1 MDVEVGG
8 VQLSIGWL
16 IILAIVVLLVLLLVL
31 TYNRLV
37 TLRQRVKEAFSDI
50 DVQLKRRHDLIPNL
64 VETVKGYAAHERGV
78 FDEVTQARAGAIAAG
93 AQGPQQRAAA
103 EDMLTGALR
112 SLFAVAEAYP
122 QLQAVQEFKD
132 LSENLRDT
140 EDKIQFA
147 RRFYNSQVRDYNTA
161 LQTFPTVALAG
172 PLGFTASEYFEVE
185 APSDREVPKV
195 SFTPSA

>member
-1 MDVEVGG
+1 MS
-8 VQLSIGWL
+8 LGWL
-16 IILAIVVLLVLLLVL
+16 IVLAIIVIVVVFLAL

-50 DVQLKRRHDLIPNL
+50 DVQLNRRHDLIPNL

-161 LQTFPTVALAG
+161 LQTFPTVVLAG
-172 PLGFTASEYFEVE
+172 AMGFTSSEYFEVE

>member
-1 MDVEVGG
+1 LSVG
-8 VQLSIGWL
+8 W
-16 IILAIVVLLVLLLVL
+16 IIVLAIVVIVVLFLVV

-50 DVQLKRRHDLIPNL
+50 EVQLKRRHDLIPNL

-93 AQGPQQRAAA
+93 ARGPQQQAAA

-161 LQTFPTVALAG
+161 LQTFPTVLLART
-172 PLGFTASEYFEVE
+172 LGFTPSEYFEVD

-195 SFTPSA
+195 SFTPSS

>member
-1 MDVEVGG
+1 MS
-8 VQLSIGWL
+8 LGWL
-16 IILAIVVLLVLLLVL
+16 IVLAIIVIVVVFLAL

-50 DVQLKRRHDLIPNL
+50 DVQLNRRHDLIPNL

-132 LSENLRDT
+132 LSEKLRDT

-161 LQTFPTVALAG
+161 LQTFPTVVLAG
-172 PLGFTASEYFEVE
+172 AMGFTSSEYFEVE

>member
-1 MDVEVGG
+1 MS
-8 VQLSIGWL
+8 LGWL
-16 IILAIVVLLVLLLVL
+16 IVLAIVVIVVVFLAL

-122 QLQAVQEFKD
+122 QLQAVQEYKD

-147 RRFYNSQVRDYNTA
+147 RRFYNGQVRDYNTA
-161 LQTFPTVALAG
+161 LQTFPTVVLAG
-172 PLGFTASEYFEVE
+172 AMGFTSSEYFEVE

>member
-1 MDVEVGG
+1 
-8 VQLSIGWL
+8 LSLGWL
-16 IILAIVVLLVLLLVL
+16 IVLAIVVILVAFLVL

-37 TLRQRVKEAFSDI
+37 QLRQRVKEAFSDI

-93 AQGPQQRAAA
+93 AQGPQQRAQA

-122 QLQAVQEFKD
+122 QLQDVQEFKD

-140 EDKIQFA
+140 EDKIQFS
-147 RRFYNSQVRDYNTA
+147 RRFYNGQVRDYNTA
-161 LQTFPTVALAG
+161 LQTFPTVLLAG
-172 PLGFTASEYFEVE
+172 AMGFTPSEYFEVE

-195 SFTPSA
+195 SFTPTT

>member
-1 MDVEVGG
+1 MS
-8 VQLSIGWL
+8 LGWL
-16 IILAIVVLLVLLLVL
+16 IVLAIIVIVVVFLAL

-122 QLQAVQEFKD
+122 QLQAVQEYKD

-161 LQTFPTVALAG
+161 LQTFPTVVLAG
-172 PLGFTASEYFEVE
+172 AMGFTSSEYFEVE

>member
-1 MDVEVGG
+1 MS
-8 VQLSIGWL
+8 LGWL
-16 IILAIVVLLVLLLVL
+16 IVLAIIVIVVVFLVL

-93 AQGPQQRAAA
+93 ARGPQQRAAA

-122 QLQAVQEFKD
+122 QLQAVQEYKD

-161 LQTFPTVALAG
+161 LQTFPTVVLAG
-172 PLGFTASEYFEVE
+172 AMGFTASEYFEVE
-185 APSDREVPKV
+185 TPSDREVPKV
-195 SFTPSA
+195 SFTPTA

>member
-1 MDVEVGG
+1 MS
-8 VQLSIGWL
+8 LGWVVV
-16 IILAIVVLLVLLLVL
+16 LAIVVILVLFLVL
-31 TYNRLV
+31 TYNRLI

-161 LQTFPTVALAG
+161 LQTFPTVLLAG
-172 PLGFTASEYFEVE
+172 AMGFTASEYFEVE
-185 APSDREVPKV
+185 SPSDREVPKV

>member
-1 MDVEVGG
+1 
-8 VQLSIGWL
+8 LSIGWL
-16 IILAIVVLLVLLLVL
+16 IVLAIAVIVVLFLVL

-64 VETVKGYAAHERGV
+64 IETVKGYAAHERGV
-78 FDEVTQARAGAIAAG
+78 FDEVTRARAGAIAAG

-140 EDKIQFA
+140 EDKIQFS
-147 RRFYNSQVRDYNTA
+147 RRFYNAQVRDYNTA
-161 LQTFPTVALAG
+161 LQTFPTVLLAG
-172 PLGFTASEYFEVE
+172 TMGFTPFEYFEVE
-185 APSDREVPKV
+185 SPTDREVPKV
-195 SFTPSA
+195 SFTPSS

>member
-1 MDVEVGG
+1 VS
-8 VQLSIGWL
+8 LGWL
-16 IILAIVVLLVLLLVL
+16 IVLAIIVIVVVFLAL

-122 QLQAVQEFKD
+122 QLQAVQEYKD

-147 RRFYNSQVRDYNTA
+147 RRFYNGQVRDYNTA
-161 LQTFPTVALAG
+161 LQTFPTVVLAG
-172 PLGFTASEYFEVE
+172 AMGFTSSEYFEVE

>member
-1 MDVEVGG
+1 MPPTSAASSTRSPRHEPARSPRAPRGRTSGPGG
-8 VQLSIGWL
+8 P
-16 IILAIVVLLVLLLVL
+16 
-31 TYNRLV
+31 R
-37 TLRQRVKEAFSDI
+37 
-50 DVQLKRRHDLIPNL
+50 
-64 VETVKGYAAHERGV
+64 
-78 FDEVTQARAGAIAAG
+78 
-93 AQGPQQRAAA
+93 QRAAA

-147 RRFYNSQVRDYNTA
+147 RRFYNAQVRDYNTA
-161 LQTFPTVALAG
+161 LQIFPTVLLAG
-172 PLGFTASEYFEVE
+172 AMGFTASQYFEVE
-185 APSDREVPKV
+185 SPSDREVPKV

>member
-1 MDVEVGG
+1 MS
-8 VQLSIGWL
+8 LGWL
-16 IILAIVVLLVLLLVL
+16 VVLAIIVIVVVFLAL

-122 QLQAVQEFKD
+122 QLQAVQEYKD

-147 RRFYNSQVRDYNTA
+147 RRFYNGQVRDYNTA
-161 LQTFPTVALAG
+161 LQTFPTVVLAG
-172 PLGFTASEYFEVE
+172 AMGFTSSEYFEVE

>member
-1 MDVEVGG
+1 
-8 VQLSIGWL
+8 LSLGWV
-16 IILAIVVLLVLLLVL
+16 IVLAIVVIVVLVLVL

-37 TLRQRVKEAFSDI
+37 QLRQRVKEAFSDI

-147 RRFYNSQVRDYNTA
+147 RRFYNAQVRDYNTA
-161 LQTFPTVALAG
+161 LQTFPTVLLAG
-172 PLGFTASEYFEVE
+172 AMGFTASQYFEVE
-185 APSDREVPKV
+185 SPSDREVPKV

>member
-1 MDVEVGG
+1 
-8 VQLSIGWL
+8 LSLGWL
-16 IILAIVVLLVLLLVL
+16 IVLALVVIVVGFLVL

-37 TLRQRVKEAFSDI
+37 QLRQRVKEAFSDI

-93 AQGPQQRAAA
+93 ARGPQQRAAA

-161 LQTFPTVALAG
+161 LQTFPTLLLAG
-172 PLGFTASEYFEVE
+172 VMGFTASEYFEVE

-195 SFTPSA
+195 SFTPTA